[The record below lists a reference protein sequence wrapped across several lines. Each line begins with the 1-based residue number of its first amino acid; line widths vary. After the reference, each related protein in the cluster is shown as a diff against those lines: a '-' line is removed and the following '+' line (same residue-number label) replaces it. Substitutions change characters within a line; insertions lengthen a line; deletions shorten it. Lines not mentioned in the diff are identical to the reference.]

1 MDGMGPDAEEIGA
14 QAREMS
20 GAGQSTLLPAGPISD
35 RRRARIRGYP
45 AALSRR

>member
-20 GAGQSTLLPAGPISD
+20 GAGPI
-35 RRRARIRGYP
+35 YP
-45 AALSRR
+45 PPGGAYQWPP